1 MEAQCQDCNHKMLI
15 TPDGMTQAVACENC
29 GGQRLERDQPSPT
42 KSDGQLRNMVD
53 PDIGLDQG
61 GNPLQ
66 EGIWGKTDGGWQPR
80 HKRDESFA
88 RVAAPTHPYE
98 TYDAPAFEGR
108 RDQALAQEYK
118 KAEQIYLEQGWEA
131 AQSYLTQALQENH
144 DQNYAPKGINIPM
157 VETEVASFGQDMKE
171 NHGGDAPSMWHN
183 KRPEPKGDEPAS
195 ALPEGHQLNWTPG
208 MHGRG
213 LLVDGQVHTW
223 DAYDPDSIHETNDFG
238 MQHGEYGEQLM
249 AKHGVENDK
258 IDYGSGVEIHPDGTV
273 EPLTG
278 RDTSQFTG
286 VDSRLKEQAGDSSF
300 TFGHYTHV
308 PKGLNVEP
316 YMPWAYEKIAD
327 SGPQHTATVTPGSAG
342 IHNGTSKYLGFLD
355 AHVND
360 VSVRNNPG
368 QIVQQHGN
376 PRHPEFRKPVTVAVH
391 HPEHLEAAI
400 ELIETSAS
408 RPGPKMNE
416 VGRGVAEGTHPAPP
430 GIDPATINVP
440 PRASSVH
447 QAFLPALVG
456 LAAPALMRGALMGAG
471 SNAVKGVGNAIMGE
485 EQTLPPAEAPRDV
498 SQLAH
503 VYADIETPHSN
514 PGYFHDDPEKVDQQE
529 FDSESTSTA
538 FQNPNRDGQ
547 AGGAAVGEDEVRDQ
561 AGFGPNSPGME
572 RAELLLPLL
581 QHYYHSEDSAAND
594 PMVRELHNIL
604 DQENPGYL
612 DQVGPDHEQALKE
625 LIEEIKKPD
634 SVTARLAQMPMQQG
648 PQMMQP
654 VVQQQPQIQGQT
666 PGVGVPSQCPYCGG
680 SQTADGSCPQC
691 GAKVDPMGAA
701 IPNAPNAGGS
711 MPPNAS
717 TPMRTAADPNQQGP
731 VTPEQMSAVTELLL
745 EQGRQD
751 EIPVM
756 LQQPWDYAQEL
767 AEIAGRINRPPNVDS
782 EEAAPPMPAQEEAPP
797 GATMPMPN
805 PADPSMQPMAKR
817 AADAVGRRCPEC
829 GSATTGMLNANG
841 DQRCHACHNVWSDE
855 NSVIDSEGA
864 PPKIGADEKLPNEN
878 AMPAADKQKQRDISQ
893 EQDSSHTWQTDDGQP
908 LQTGQEYEMHS
919 MSYDIPDVV
928 RVDAVKPNSLLVS
941 TVGEYTNDPDQDLNY
956 QYEITRQEVDLEQ
969 LTFVSGDSAAP
980 DGSDLPIE
988 APADD
993 LPTEQNAPQPQH
1005 DHDHHSSTCPKCNS
1019 AHIASSMTSP
1029 ETEAF
1034 DCYRCSHA
1042 WEVKQS
1048 NDGSEMNADKRAWVL
1063 GGDDSDD
1070 DFFENFERIQ
1080 SQRTAGKKFTP
1091 NEQREFIDE
1100 QGLARNSDLL
1110 DLTGTHY
1117 ITHSTSEV
1125 SDDYFAF
1132 GL

>member
-1 MEAQCQDCNHKMLI
+1 MKGALRGVGFN
-15 TPDGMTQAVACENC
+15 AV
-29 GGQRLERDQPSPT
+29 T
-42 KSDGQLRNMVD
+42 
-53 PDIGLDQG
+53 GL
-61 GNPLQ
+61 
-66 EGIWGKTDGGWQPR
+66 
-80 HKRDESFA
+80 
-88 RVAAPTHPYE
+88 
-98 TYDAPAFEGR
+98 
-108 RDQALAQEYK
+108 
-118 KAEQIYLEQGWEA
+118 
-131 AQSYLTQALQENH
+131 
-144 DQNYAPKGINIPM
+144 
-157 VETEVASFGQDMKE
+157 
-171 NHGGDAPSMWHN
+171 GDA
-183 KRPEPKGDEPAS
+183 
-195 ALPEGHQLNWTPG
+195 
-208 MHGRG
+208 
-213 LLVDGQVHTW
+213 
-223 DAYDPDSIHETNDFG
+223 
-238 MQHGEYGEQLM
+238 
-249 AKHGVENDK
+249 
-258 IDYGSGVEIHPDGTV
+258 
-273 EPLTG
+273 
-278 RDTSQFTG
+278 
-286 VDSRLKEQAGDSSF
+286 
-300 TFGHYTHV
+300 
-308 PKGLNVEP
+308 
-316 YMPWAYEKIAD
+316 
-327 SGPQHTATVTPGSAG
+327 
-342 IHNGTSKYLGFLD
+342 
-355 AHVND
+355 
-360 VSVRNNPG
+360 
-368 QIVQQHGN
+368 
-376 PRHPEFRKPVTVAVH
+376 
-391 HPEHLEAAI
+391 
-400 ELIETSAS
+400 
-408 RPGPKMNE
+408 
-416 VGRGVAEGTHPAPP
+416 
-430 GIDPATINVP
+430 
-440 PRASSVH
+440 
-447 QAFLPALVG
+447 
-456 LAAPALMRGALMGAG
+456 MGG
-471 SNAVKGVGNAIMGE
+471 GE
-485 EQTLPPAEAPRDV
+485 EQVSSPAEAPRDV
-498 SQLAH
+498 SQLSH

-581 QHYYHSEDSAAND
+581 QHYYHSEESAGND
-594 PMVRELHNIL
+594 PMIRELHNIL

-634 SVTARLAQMPMQQG
+634 SVTARLAQMPIQQG

-654 VVQQQPQIQGQT
+654 VVQQQPQMQGQT
-666 PGVGVPSQCPYCGG
+666 PGVGVQGKCPYCGG

-701 IPNAPNAGGS
+701 IPNANAGGS

-717 TPMRTAADPNQQGP
+717 VPMRTAADPNQQGP

-751 EIPVM
+751 EIPIM
-756 LQQPWDYAQEL
+756 LKQPWDYAEEL

-782 EEAAPPMPAQEEAPP
+782 GEEAAPPMPAQEEAPP

-805 PADPSMQPMAKR
+805 PADPSMQPMAKS
-817 AADAVGRRCPEC
+817 AADSTARRCPEC

-841 DQRCHACHNVWSDE
+841 DQRCHACNNIWQEGENV
-855 NSVIDSEGA
+855 VVDSEGS
-864 PPKIGADEKLPNEN
+864 PPKIGADDEKLPNEN
-878 AMPAADKQKQRDISQ
+878 ALPAADKQKQRDISQ

-919 MSYDIPDVV
+919 MNYDIPDIV

-941 TVGEYTNDPDQDLNY
+941 TVGEYTNDPNQDLNY
-956 QYEITRQEVDLEQ
+956 QYEITRQEVNLEQ
-969 LTFVSGDSAAP
+969 LTFASSGESAES

-988 APADD
+988 APGDD

-1005 DHDHHSSTCPKCNS
+1005 DHHSNYRQAELMEEDDRVRMPCPVCDRDGSVDGVSCQRCDGHGEVYANPNAPRVGVQSSTCPKCDS
-1019 AHIASSMTSP
+1019 SHITSSMTSP

-1042 WEVKQS
+1042 WKVKQAS
-1048 NDGSEMNADKRAWVL
+1048 EGSEINADKRSWIL
-1063 GGDDSDD
+1063 GGGDNDD
-1070 DFFENFERIQ
+1070 DFFENFERVQ